1 MGREGRDEV
10 PNWMDKLRKDL
21 EINGQAVLSVEKS
34 DQTMMKLKMRRRTR
48 PSPVWSLQFC
58 E

>member
-21 EINGQAVLSVEKS
+21 EINGQAVLSVEKR

-48 PSPVWSLQFC
+48 PSPAWSLQFC